1 MNKPTKPEHIR
12 RDVWREIQE
21 GRRLYR
27 KTRQTDSGRTV
38 RRDFGGILKAVQ
50 ALRQGKINHLQSQ
63 LIFEVAEMDDKIRMW
78 LESSV
83 NSKEEQ
89 VMREEFVSLDILP
102 QKR

>member
-1 MNKPTKPEHIR
+1 MR
-12 RDVWREIQE
+12 RD
-21 GRRLYR
+21 L
-27 KTRQTDSGRTV
+27 
-38 RRDFGGILKAVQ
+38 GGILKAVQ

-83 NSKEEQ
+83 DSKEEQ